1 MTDNNQY
8 NDIDHLLAGL
18 FRPETDLDEL
28 FEQRIIDLKLSQRS
42 ALTELD
48 MELRTLRGILNGTVK
63 NVDLL
68 ALSRLANFLQI
79 PFEKAVSSLFKRLEI
94 SYKDEIE
101 LYRIREFIIN
111 NFDLNTLQKIGF
123 LTSTTDFKYINE
135 RLTTYFGYD
144 SIFEYDSEKFGFAL
158 SSSTKRKPKD
168 KLTKNF
174 WLKWARKNLLK
185 INNYFEYD
193 RAKLIDYIPTIRWH
207 SMNAKKGLYQAIRD
221 LFKLGITV
229 IFEPY
234 IDNIYVRGATFSV
247 NDKPAIVLTN
257 YTKHYPTLWFALLHE
272 IHHVLYDWEAIH
284 TESYHVSGELDLF
297 TKEEVDADAFAR
309 ECLVTSTMMDYVKPY
324 IGNETFVKEYAKAN
338 YIHPSIIYV
347 FYCWDNQDNDKK
359 VWGRFNELI
368 PNLNEAIGALNGNPW
383 QNRKSIREITQQR
396 QDEVFN
402 GL

>member
-174 WLKWARKNLLK
+174 WLKSARKNLLK

-247 NDKPAIVLTN
+247 NDKPAIVLDQLHKALSYIMVLHYCTKFITS
-257 YTKHYPTLWFALLHE
+257 YTIGKQFTLNLITYQANLTYLRKRK
-272 IHHVLYDWEAIH
+272 LMLMRLR
-284 TESYHVSGELDLF
+284 VSAWLP
-297 TKEEVDADAFAR
+297 A
-309 ECLVTSTMMDYVKPY
+309 
-324 IGNETFVKEYAKAN
+324 
-338 YIHPSIIYV
+338 
-347 FYCWDNQDNDKK
+347 Q
-359 VWGRFNELI
+359 
-368 PNLNEAIGALNGNPW
+368 
-383 QNRKSIREITQQR
+383 
-396 QDEVFN
+396 
-402 GL
+402 